1 MTEDA
6 VNMTED
12 KKSHLKGY
20 NMKLST
26 YSKEDKVMNKKEG
39 KKVLANV
46 ATSVANTMLS
56 SAANSRCVFVY
67 HQPKQPENLKKSR
80 KF

>member
-1 MTEDA
+1 
-6 VNMTED
+6 
-12 KKSHLKGY
+12 
-20 NMKLST
+20 
-26 YSKEDKVMNKKEG
+26 MNKKEG

-67 HQPKQPENLKKSR
+67 HQPKQPENLKKFR